1 MAGQGSSDDCYFYY
15 YSSCTKGDDC
25 PFRHCQL
32 ALGTETVC
40 TLWREGRCFRSNC
53 KFRHMESRI
62 NRATIPCYWENQ
74 PGGCRKPHCVFLH
87 QKVRSNIHGV
97 VENQK
102 LILPVCTNVQTVT
115 VTKVLEANDPVKNDD
130 GITVEGVSNGTEDRN
145 LNPSSQPVE
154 PFVVTF
160 DECEESDSES
170 VSSTPVKP
178 SSSETKYMQSS
189 SCKLNLSSKFSA
201 KSEERDFGIKT
212 LEQIRM
218 EKIHKESEHFYKS
231 DDSSG
236 KVNANKTVEV
246 SKKASLLNNTN
257 FSYSAYDI
265 PALDPSHIKMKPDII
280 PYNKQECYPPES
292 DFISVHVDSSI
303 DIGSAATANDSALHA
318 AESERDLRGR
328 LLKKRAMPSSA
339 EKRALPLSAEKHT
352 VPSSAE
358 KRVVP
363 SSAEKERP
371 AKRVISLKK
380 NNNQANDSLDFKIKT
395 LDEIRREREN
405 KMLSGN
411 QEENLDS
418 PDVLNSSN
426 LHAEENSSSNPSVVQ
441 KSLGKPRIKRQPKET
456 YSKPDV
462 INDVE
467 MQEGPSLKNEDR
479 SVMILHEV
487 QNISDDQ
494 TKLKNVNDGKL
505 TLPSKGKRKEVDD
518 SESERSHKVMKVEAT
533 VLSSNSNGSTYPKEI
548 RNQTNEDSQVKK
560 TRRPIIKRNNIPS
573 PHLTS
578 VPSPPKSAVSYNTE
592 DTAANQLSSGA
603 DSIKPESESVTSSK
617 DGVCTVTSTT
627 SAEKET
633 EQRTAVRSSSVDDF
647 DNLFL
652 NDSDMNLE
660 EVDDTMEGGAE
671 DILLKIEQLLES

>member
-1 MAGQGSSDDCYFYY
+1 
-15 YSSCTKGDDC
+15 
-25 PFRHCQL
+25 
-32 ALGTETVC
+32 
-40 TLWREGRCFRSNC
+40 
-53 KFRHMESRI
+53 I

-87 QKVRSNIHGV
+87 QKVRSNIHSV

-102 LILPVCTNVQTVT
+102 LILPVSTNVQTVT
-115 VTKVLEANDPVKNDD
+115 ITKVLETKDPAKNDE
-130 GITVEGVSNGTEDRN
+130 ITVEGVSNGTEDRN

-170 VSSTPVKP
+170 VSSTPVKL
-178 SSSETKYMQSS
+178 SFSETKYMRSS
-189 SCKLNLSSKFSA
+189 SCKLNLSSTFSA
-201 KSEERDFGIKT
+201 KSEERDLGIKT

-257 FSYSAYDI
+257 FCYSAYDI
-265 PALDPSHIKMKPDII
+265 PALDPSHIKIKPDIS
-280 PYNKQECYPPES
+280 PYSKQECYPP
-292 DFISVHVDSSI
+292 DT
-303 DIGSAATANDSALHA
+303 GSAATVNDSALHA
-318 AESERDLRGR
+318 TESERDLRGR

-339 EKRALPLSAEKHT
+339 EKSALPLSAEKRT
-352 VPSSAE
+352 IPSSAE
-358 KRVVP
+358 KRAAP
-363 SSAEKERP
+363 SSLEKERP

-380 NNNQANDSLDFKIKT
+380 NNSQVNDSLDFKIKT

-405 KMLSGN
+405 KILSGN

-418 PDVLNSSN
+418 SDVLNSSN
-426 LHAEENSSSNPSVVQ
+426 LRAEENNSSSLSAVQ

-456 YSKPDV
+456 YSKPNV
-462 INDVE
+462 VNDVE
-467 MQEGPSLKNEDR
+467 VREDPSLKTGDR
-479 SVMILHEV
+479 SQMVLHEV
-487 QNISDDQ
+487 QNISEDQ
-494 TKLKNVNDGKL
+494 PKLKNVNDGKL

-518 SESERSHKVMKVEAT
+518 SESERSHKVMKVETT
-533 VLSSNSNGSTYPKEI
+533 VLNSNSNGSTYTKEI
-548 RNQTNEDSQVKK
+548 KNKKNEDNQVKK
-560 TRRPIIKRNNIPS
+560 TCRPVIKRSTIPS

-578 VPSPPKSAVSYNTE
+578 VSSPPKSTVSHNTE
-592 DTAANQLSSGA
+592 DTTAGQLSSGA
-603 DSIKPESESVTSSK
+603 NSVKPESESVTSSK

-633 EQRTAVRSSSVDDF
+633 EQRTTVRSSSVDEF
-647 DNLFL
+647 VNLFL